1 MTALLLI
8 ITSCLVF
15 SQDYPELGSSESLD
29 FMTWN
34 VQNYPKH
41 SSTNSYMQDIIN
53 QINIDIIAFQEIE
66 SSSSFNNLIDQLD
79 GDWVGYRS
87 GGNSSY
93 GELAYAINTQE
104 IEILNIYTILSQDA
118 YYFAYREP
126 YILRFAYQNN
136 EYIMINNHFKCCGDG
151 ILDLSDSSDEEYR
164 RLIASQL
171 LQEYVEDHYS
181 SDRVIILGDLN
192 DIISDNMSNNV
203 FWGFLQSDD
212 FEFAD
217 YDIAY
222 GSSNHWSYPTWPSHI
237 DHIIITDELY
247 PDFSNSEV
255 QTFEI
260 DDYFSGGWNSY
271 DDYISDH
278 RPVFMRFNFE
288 LENVGDL
295 NGDDNIDILDVV
307 MIVSLILNGG
317 YSSLGDINY
326 DGTLNVMD
334 VVILVNSILNP

>member
-1 MTALLLI
+1 VTILTVI
-8 ITSCLVF
+8 ILSSILF

-41 SSTNSYMQDIIN
+41 NQTNSYMEDIIS
-53 QINIDIIAFQEIE
+53 QINVDIIAFQEIE
-66 SSSSFNNLIDQLD
+66 SSSSFNNLINQLG
-79 GDWVGYRS
+79 GDWVGYRT

-126 YILRFAYQNN
+126 YVLRFNYQGN

-151 ILDLSDSSDEEYR
+151 DLDQNNSSDEEYR
-164 RLIASQL
+164 RLISSQL
-171 LQEYVEDHYS
+171 LQEYVEDNYS
-181 SDRVIILGDLN
+181 NDSVIILGDLN
-192 DIISDNMSNNV
+192 DIISDSMSDNV

-217 YDIAY
+217 YNIAY
-222 GSSNHWSYPTWPSHI
+222 GSSSHWSYPTWPSHL
-237 DHIIITDELY
+237 DHIIITDELF
-247 PDFSNSEV
+247 PDFESSNV

-260 DDYFSGGWNSY
+260 DNYFNGGWNSY
-271 DDYISDH
+271 DNYVSDH
-278 RPVFMRFNFE
+278 RPVFMRFDFE
-288 LENVGDL
+288 IQSVGDL
-295 NGDDNIDILDVV
+295 NSDQNIDILDVV
-307 MIVSLILNGG
+307 IVISLILAGE
-317 YSSLGDINY
+317 YDIFGDVNY

-334 VVILVNSILNP
+334 AVILVNSILN